1 MQSYFKAKLHLFKNI
16 LLKNKAIISD
26 KSSKEFITLKKIS
39 KQRRLRLIDINKIEK
54 KLKKNNKIKS
64 LNEFQLKNLSMAIL
78 AARMCNVNEK
88 NIFRILHKI
97 KGVSGRLELVRVF
110 PNNIR
115 VFVDFAHTPDALLK
129 TIIALKSQNENKIS
143 IVFGCGGDRDIKK
156 RPLMARI
163 VKEHC
168 EKIYVTDD
176 NPRNEKPGKIRQE
189 ILRNLKK
196 DNSYNIKNR
205 TNAIRTAIKNASPN
219 EVILIAGKGH
229 ETEQIYKD
237 KVLFMSDKQVVK
249 KLNLKIK
256 KNFTE

>member
-1 MQSYFKAKLHLFKNI
+1 MTSIFNGWFYLAI
-16 LLKNKAIISD
+16 YLL
-26 KSSKEFITLKKIS
+26 
-39 KQRRLRLIDINKIEK
+39 
-54 KLKKNNKIKS
+54 
-64 LNEFQLKNLSMAIL
+64 
-78 AARMCNVNEK
+78 
-88 NIFRILHKI
+88 
-97 KGVSGRLELVRVF
+97 
-110 PNNIR
+110 
-115 VFVDFAHTPDALLK
+115 
-129 TIIALKSQNENKIS
+129 
-143 IVFGCGGDRDIKK
+143 
-156 RPLMARI
+156 
-163 VKEHC
+163 
-168 EKIYVTDD
+168 
-176 NPRNEKPGKIRQE
+176 KPGKIRQE